1 MNKSIKYF
9 LLGGALLLGGIG
21 YAQKAP
27 KKKKK
32 LFGKKTEQP
41 VQMEMNMN
49 DTLTKVSYALGMN
62 IVSNLKQQGVDTLSH
77 DAFMKG
83 VKDAFAGD
91 STLITDEDALE
102 ILKSY
107 FSEQQE
113 KKAKMAAKEGEDFL
127 AENAKRE
134 GVQVTE
140 SGLQYEVITMGEG
153 EKPSATTEVTVH
165 YKGTLIDGKTFDSSY
180 DRGQPATFGL
190 NQVIPGWTE
199 GLQLMPVG
207 SKFKFYIPYQLA
219 YGERGAGGSIPP
231 YSALIFEVELISM
244 K

>member
-1 MNKSIKYF
+1 MNNSIKYF
-9 LLGGALLLGGIG
+9 LLGGALLAGGLS

-27 KKKKK
+27 KKKFK

-41 VQMEMNMN
+41 VEMEMNMN

-62 IVSNLKQQGVDTLSH
+62 IVGNLKQQGVDSLAQ

-83 VKDAFAGD
+83 VQDAFAGD
-91 STLITDEDALE
+91 SLLITEEEALE
-102 ILKSY
+102 ILKAY
-107 FSEQQE
+107 FTEQQE

-134 GVQVTE
+134 GVQVTA

-244 K
+244 N